1 MNEYFSED
9 DLAFREMLD
18 DELAEMVNSGPGR
31 YTQKAVEGAKNELKR
46 REDDRAAAENNPQ
59 VAEGSPQMAEGSS
72 QVVENSLQ
80 VMAGEAHPPAPVT
93 SEPDGRLYS
102 AGQIGLA
109 TFLGAPIAG
118 CLLLARNYE
127 LLENKKAA
135 WQLLGVGI
143 GATIVLLIIAFL
155 LPENTRGTGLSL
167 GSCIG
172 MYFTAKHLQGDTVE
186 RHLKAGG
193 RKGSWGLT
201 VALGLICAV
210 IIIGLLFAVG
220 ITVELVSPSD
230 APIAKV
236 RVSQAGQIE
245 LDGTRVTPE
254 RLRTALSSLAEDGGE
269 IWYYRERMM
278 EPMSEE
284 ASKAFKIV
292 LDAGLTFRISSKPD
306 FSDYI
311 DSEGRSVPVR

>member
-1 MNEYFSED
+1 MNEDFSED
-9 DLAFREMLD
+9 DLDVREMLD
-18 DELAEMVNSGPGR
+18 DELAEIVNSGPGR

-46 REDDRAAAENNPQ
+46 REDDRAAAASSPQ
-59 VAEGSPQMAEGSS
+59 MAESGPQVAESSPHVAEGSPQ
-72 QVVENSLQ
+72 
-80 VMAGEAHPPAPVT
+80 VMADEAHTPAPLT
-93 SEPDGRLYS
+93 NEPDGRLYS

-135 WQLLGVGI
+135 WQLLAVGI

-155 LPENTRGTGLSL
+155 LPENTRGSGLSL
-167 GSCIG
+167 GACIG
-172 MYFTAKHLQGDTVE
+172 MYFTAKHLQGETVE

-201 VALGLICAV
+201 VALGLVSAL
-210 IIIGLLFAVG
+210 IIIVLLFVVG
-220 ITVELVSPSD
+220 VTVELVSPSD
-230 APIAKV
+230 APVARV

-254 RLRTALSSLAEDGGE
+254 RLRTALASLSEEGGE
-269 IWYYRERMM
+269 VWYYRERMM

-284 ASKAFKIV
+284 ASKVFKIV
-292 LDAGLTFRISSKPD
+292 VDAGLTIRISSKPD

-311 DSEGRSVPVR
+311 DGEGRSVPVR